1 MPCYGTRR
9 ARRQSEALIVRLVS
23 SLQGTIDSSKTHC
36 RLTAFSLSSAS
47 FFACLTLFSF
57 LDTHCEFTGAT
68 SAIRY
73 LQSSIFWVEEA
84 FYGSDLSRLFRFSL
98 PGGEYC

>member
-9 ARRQSEALIVRLVS
+9 ARKRSEALRVRLVG
-23 SLQGTIDSSKTHC
+23 SLQGTVASSKTHC

-57 LDTHCEFTGAT
+57 LDTHCKFTGAT
-68 SAIRY
+68 SVIRY
-73 LQSSIFWVEEA
+73 SQSSVFRVKEA
-84 FYGSDLSRLFRFSL
+84 FYGSNLSRLFRFSL